1 MHPIVPRLKNFL
13 KENKLTKKQISHMC
27 GFNVYYINL
36 ILSNKIDHR
45 ITLSKLLTISEIIGI
60 RYLDL

>member
-1 MHPIVPRLKNFL
+1 MHPIVPRLKTFL
-13 KENKLTKKQISHMC
+13 KENKLTKKQFSHMC
-27 GFNVYYINL
+27 GFSVYYINL